1 MTGTTHLLCGASAG
15 IAFSL
20 LTSSPVGTAT
30 LIVLATGMGSLLP
43 DIDTATSKLGQK
55 TAPVSWVIRILF
67 GHRQMFHSAT
77 FWAFPILALLHLF
90 PGASTLVIAGAIGI
104 IAHLLLDALNPAG
117 VPLLWPLPKRFIF
130 GNCRCRGIFD
140 LLLAL
145 VFAVTTV
152 LLLLLYFRKII

>member
-20 LTSSPVGTAT
+20 FTSSPVGTAT
-30 LIVLATGMGSLLP
+30 LIVLAAGTGSLLP

-77 FWAFPILALLHLF
+77 FWALPILALLYLF
-90 PGASTLVIAGAIGI
+90 PGASTLVMAGAIGVI
-104 IAHLLLDALNPAG
+104 THLLLDSLNPAG
-117 VPLLWPLPKRFIF
+117 VPLLWPLPKRFVF
-130 GNCRCRGIFD
+130 GSCRCRGFFD

-145 VFAVTTV
+145 AFAATTV
-152 LLLLLYFRKII
+152 LLLLLYFRSVI